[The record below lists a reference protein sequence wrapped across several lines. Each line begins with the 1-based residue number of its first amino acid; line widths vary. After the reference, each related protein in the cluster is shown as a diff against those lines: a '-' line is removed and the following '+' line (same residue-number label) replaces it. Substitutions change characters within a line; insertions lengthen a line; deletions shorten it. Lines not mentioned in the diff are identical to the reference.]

1 MNARH
6 PGTPSTALS
15 LLAAGLL
22 VAGLLEA
29 LAIALLVPR
38 RGIAAMHE
46 DITAPTTLWTLW
58 LAVILTVLSDAVH
71 PAVRYAVAVA
81 ALAAGSFRSGLHVI
95 AWNSDLV
102 GTELPLAV
110 LQSVPQFLGPVLLAL
125 WALVDALRR
134 RDAARAR
141 AAAPAIPAP
150 RMLPPLTAP
159 DASPGTSTI
168 RRAGPSRTPASAPV
182 LPGQSWRSVGS
193 PWPRAVEEDP
203 DGTLVRPPRRRT
215 AN

>member
-1 MNARH
+1 MNVRQ

-22 VAGLLEA
+22 VLGLLEA
-29 LAIALLVPR
+29 LSIALLVPR
-38 RGIAAMHE
+38 QGIAAMH
-46 DITAPTTLWTLW
+46 DGITAPTTLWTLW
-58 LAVILTVLSDAVH
+58 LAVILTVLSDAVR

-81 ALAAGSFRSGLHVI
+81 ALVAASFRSGLYVI

-102 GTELPLAV
+102 GVDLPLAV
-110 LQSVPQFLGPVLLAL
+110 LLSVPQLLGPVLLAL

-134 RDAARAR
+134 RDAARAV

-150 RMLPPLTAP
+150 RMLPPLAAR
-159 DASPGTSTI
+159 DATPGPSTI
-168 RRAGPSRTPASAPV
+168 RRPGPARTPAAAPV
-182 LPGQSWRSVGS
+182 LPGQGWRSVGS